1 MSIEVVVTMIFT
13 AVFLTVLALFS
24 GIRYVRESPAA
35 ELKRRLQRM
44 AAEDD
49 TATSVAFTSEL
60 LLEKPASGTFISGL
74 PLMGRIISLVTHSGL
89 QITPVRFVVLF
100 TIAALSGFVVVFVLS
115 KNLLAALLA
124 AFVCGG
130 IPFAYLIYRKKQRR
144 AKFDEQLPDALTM
157 VARSLRAGHSLSGAI
172 ELISQEMP
180 EPTGGLF
187 KIAYEQQQLGM
198 RMTDSLRTLLKKIE
212 SIDLHFFVTI
222 IRINN
227 ETGGNLAE
235 ILDKL
240 ADTVRSRLQIR
251 RQVKVYTAEGR
262 MSGYVLVLLPVV
274 VFIGFYL
281 LNPGYMNVF
290 FTERLCQLI
299 LCAAVMAQIVGFLVI
314 RKIID
319 IRI

>member
-1 MSIEVVVTMIFT
+1 MNAAVVVIMIFI
-13 AVFLTVLALFS
+13 AVFLSVLALFF
-24 GIRYVRESPAA
+24 GIQSVRESPAA
-35 ELKRRLQRM
+35 GVKRRLQRM
-44 AAEDD
+44 AAEND
-49 TATSVAFTSEL
+49 TISHEAFTSNL
-60 LLEKPASGTFISGL
+60 LREKTTSGKLFSRL
-74 PLMGRIISLVTHSGL
+74 PLIGTVSSLVTHSGV
-89 QITPVRFVVLF
+89 QITPMRFVLLF
-100 TIAALSGFVVVFVLS
+100 GIAALSGFVVVFALS
-115 KNLLAALLA
+115 KLLLAALLA
-124 AFVCGG
+124 LFVCGG
-130 IPFAYLIYRKKQRR
+130 MPFAYLLYCKKQRR
-144 AKFDEQLPDALTM
+144 VRFDEQLPDALSM

-198 RMTDSLRTLLKKIE
+198 RMTDSLRSLLKKIE

-222 IRINN
+222 VRINN

-251 RQVKVYTAEGR
+251 RQVKVYSAQGR
-262 MSGYVLVLLPVV
+262 MSGYVLTIMPVAT
-274 VFIGFYL
+274 FFGFNV
-281 LNPGYMNVF
+281 LNPGYMSVF
-290 FTERLCQLI
+290 YTERLCQLI